1 MTKRI
6 ELLAPAKNKEQG
18 MAAIDHG
25 ADAVYIGAPLF
36 GARAAAGNKLADIEE
51 LVKYAHIYGSKVFA
65 TVNTLLFDDELAEAE
80 QLIWQLYD
88 AGVDALI
95 VQDMGILEM
104 NLPPIE
110 LHASTQTHNIDI
122 RRIKFLEQV
131 GFRRIIL
138 ARETS
143 LEQMAEIRKETTA
156 DLEAF
161 VQGALCVCYSGQ
173 CYMSQ
178 FLTGRSGNRGCCT
191 QPCRSAY
198 DLINEEGKTLRHNEH
213 LLSLKDFSAA
223 QHIENMISAG
233 ITSFKIEGRLKDIS
247 YVKNVTAFYRQ
258 LIDGILEKHDE
269 LRPASSGKTNLL
281 FQPDLE
287 RTFNRGFTEYFL
299 VERHPMASYATQKSI
314 GKKVGEII
322 SCKGKQLIIS
332 NEEPLV
338 AGDGICFLND
348 EGQLEGFLVNHVD
361 GKTITANK
369 PIAAKPGT
377 ELWRNNDYA
386 FEKKLNGN
394 TAERKIAVSM
404 ILTET
409 PTGVK
414 LIIKDDDGCETQ
426 TIIDCDKELAKNEIQ
441 ANEMITKQLSKLGGT
456 PFQAENV
463 MIETRKPLFI
473 RTSTLNELRRKAIE
487 ELLALRIEH
496 FRPQETA
503 NVTTDTP
510 YYLNALDGRANVV
523 NRKAEEFYRRH
534 GVTLIQRGPDE
545 PQNRLL
551 HSDKNFPLMTTK
563 YCLRYELGQC
573 LKLKNNATVSP
584 EYKGNLFLLNN
595 GRKFKLCFD
604 CTKCE
609 MQIKTV

>member
-6 ELLAPAKNKEQG
+6 ELLAPARNKEQG
-18 MAAIDHG
+18 VAAIDHG

-131 GFRRIIL
+131 GFKRIIL

-223 QHIENMISAG
+223 QHIESMISAG
-233 ITSFKIEGRLKDIS
+233 IKSFKIEGRLKDLS
-247 YVKNVTAFYRQ
+247 YVKNVTAYYRR
-258 LIDGILEKHDE
+258 LLDDIIEGESG
-269 LRPASSGKTNLL
+269 LRASSSGKTIL
-281 FQPDLE
+281 FFEPDLE
-287 RTFNRGFTEYFL
+287 RTFNRGFTDYFL
-299 VERHPMASYATQKSI
+299 KKRQPMASYATQKSMGKKI
-314 GKKVGEII
+314 GKAV
-322 SCKGKQLIIS
+322 SCKGRQMIVNS
-332 NEEPLV
+332 SEPLV
-338 AGDGICFLND
+338 PGDGICYFND
-348 EGQLEGFLVNHVD
+348 KKQLEGFLINHVE
-361 GKTITANK
+361 GRNITANK
-369 PIAAKPGT
+369 NISLKPGT
-377 ELWRNNDYA
+377 ELWRNNDFS
-386 FEKKLNGN
+386 FEKKMAAN
-394 TAERKIAVSM
+394 TSERKISVSM
-404 ILTET
+404 TLAET
-409 PTGVK
+409 ATGIELV
-414 LIIKDDDGCETQ
+414 LNDEDGCEIHVT
-426 TIIDCDKELAKNEIQ
+426 IDCDKEKATNEVQ
-441 ANEMITKQLSKLGGT
+441 ANEVITRQLSKLGGS
-456 PFQAENV
+456 PFKMEKLD
-463 MIETRKPLFI
+463 IEFSQPLFI
-473 RTSTLNELRRKAIE
+473 RASLLNELRRSAVDK
-487 ELLALRIEH
+487 L
-496 FRPQETA
+496 
-503 NVTTDTP
+503 TTKRLSYFHVKDNPMVPNNIP
-510 YYLNALDGRANVV
+510 YYQQELDGRANVT
-523 NRKAEEFYRRH
+523 NSKAEEFYRRH
-534 GVTLIQRGPDE
+534 GVTLIERGPDE
-545 PQNRLL
+545 PQSTLL
-551 HSDKNFPLMTTK
+551 YSDKNFPLMTTK

-573 LKLKNNATVSP
+573 LMHKNNSGVAP
-584 EYKGNLFLLNN
+584 DYAGELFLQNN
-595 GRKFKLCFD
+595 GRKFKLFFD
-604 CTKCE
+604 CKACE
-609 MQIKTV
+609 MKIFE